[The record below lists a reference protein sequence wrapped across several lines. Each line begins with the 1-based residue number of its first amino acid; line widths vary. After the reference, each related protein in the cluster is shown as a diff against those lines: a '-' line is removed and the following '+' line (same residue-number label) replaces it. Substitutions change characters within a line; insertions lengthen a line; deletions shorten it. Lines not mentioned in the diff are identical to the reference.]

1 MERFGRPVSSV
12 VTMAEVNALMSDSEA
27 TAAEPAGASTESWFR
42 ERLELSLERGYRLA
56 SVIIGESEAEDVTHD
71 SLERAWRSRTSLRD
85 PDRFDAW
92 FSRILVNAC
101 RDRMRKRRSAP
112 RPISIESAAAHG
124 SHALEVQATD
134 PFGGDARRDA
144 LRRALDHLVPDQR
157 IVIALRFYLDLE
169 IDEIARRVGIR
180 PGTVKSRLHRG
191 LRELRAAWDA
201 GERPAAERNR

>member
-1 MERFGRPVSSV
+1 
-12 VTMAEVNALMSDSEA
+12 MAEVNALTSDTEA
-27 TAAEPAGASTESWFR
+27 TAAEPARTSTDSWFR
-42 ERLELSLERGYRLA
+42 ERLELSVERGYRLA
-56 SVIIGESEAEDVTHD
+56 SVIIGESGEAEDVTHD
-71 SLERAWRSRTSLRD
+71 ALERAWRSRTSLRD
-85 PDRFDAW
+85 PDRFEAW

-112 RPISIESAAAHG
+112 RQISIDSAAAHG
-124 SHALEVQATD
+124 SHALEVPSTD
-134 PFGGDARRDA
+134 PFGGDAQRDA

-169 IDEIARRVGIR
+169 IDEIARRLGTR